1 MTEDI
6 VSDPHDGQTFTAGVV
21 NRLRCIHCGTQQR
34 HHHADGTCPQMY
46 RPDTLDGAIKELD
59 LAMAHGDDT
68 AVFVA
73 RGNVQRLGGNPDA

>member
-1 MTEDI
+1 M
-6 VSDPHDGQTFTAGVV
+6 F
-21 NRLRCIHCGTQQR
+21 
-34 HHHADGTCPQMY
+34 
-46 RPDTLDGAIKELD
+46 PDTLDGAIKELD